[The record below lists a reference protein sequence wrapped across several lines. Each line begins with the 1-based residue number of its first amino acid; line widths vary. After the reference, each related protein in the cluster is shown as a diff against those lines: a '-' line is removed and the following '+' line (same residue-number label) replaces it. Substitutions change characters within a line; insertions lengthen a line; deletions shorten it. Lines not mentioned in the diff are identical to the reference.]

1 MPSCTVAFLSY
12 FQRVETAR
20 APDAERLRHAL
31 VDQLAAERSIR
42 TARVEAALRA
52 IPRHVFVPSVP
63 LQRAYANDVVQTKL
77 DERSAPIS
85 AASQPSIV
93 ARMLEQLDVQA
104 GDRVLEIGAGTG
116 YNAALLGY
124 LAGPRG
130 EVTSIDVDA
139 DIVDGAR
146 AALTAA
152 ACPAVAVVEGD
163 GALGHPDRAPY
174 DRIIAT
180 VGAWDLPP
188 AWLDQLAPA
197 GRLVV
202 PLRLRGSV
210 TRSIAFERVP
220 DSEGDPRWH
229 SVSTEMCSFMPLR
242 GGIADD
248 PRRDIPLVPDGSVSL
263 AVHQD
268 QHVDERA
275 LKDVLNHPRG
285 HEWTGIMF
293 ASAPE
298 ESAEWLAVWLT
309 CALHHPLCRMT
320 VRRRAIDSGAVAP
333 VFTWGSMAT
342 VEGGSLAYLTSRPVG
357 DGRRE
362 VGVAGHGPR
371 GGTLAREVT
380 AQARTWNGHYRS
392 ATASFT
398 LQPVTATGPKT
409 SHFTLRTPHAW
420 LAVDW
425 Q

>member
-1 MPSCTVAFLSY
+1 
-12 FQRVETAR
+12 VEIAR

-52 IPRHVFVPSVP
+52 VPRHLFVPSVP

-77 DERSAPIS
+77 DDRSAPIS

-93 ARMLEQLDVQA
+93 ARMLEQLNVQS

-116 YNAALLGY
+116 YNAALLAH

-130 EVTSIDVDA
+130 EITTIDVDA
-139 DIVDGAR
+139 DIVEGAQ

-152 ACPAVAVVEGD
+152 ACPDVAVVEGD
-163 GALGHPDRAPY
+163 GALGYPDHAPY

-180 VGAWDLPP
+180 VGAWDLPH
-188 AWLDQLAPA
+188 AWLDQLEPA

-210 TRSIAFERVP
+210 TRSIAFERAP
-220 DSEGDPRWH
+220 DSDGDPRWH

-248 PRRDIPLVPDGSVSL
+248 PRRDIPLVPDGSVTL

-268 QHVDERA
+268 QHVDELA
-275 LKDVLNHPRG
+275 LKDVLNHPRAY
-285 HEWTGIMF
+285 EWTGITF

-342 VEGGSLAYLTSRPVG
+342 VQGGSLAYLTSRPVG

-362 VGVAGHGPR
+362 VGVAGHGPH
-371 GGTLAREVT
+371 GATLAREVT

-409 SHFTLRTPHAW
+409 SYFTLRTPHAW
-420 LAVDW
+420 LAIDW